1 MQADLDVAVLF
12 AINFT
17 EHAEC
22 LFFTA
27 LTFVLVLLAAGFA
40 LCFGESINL
49 T

>member
-1 MQADLDVAVLF
+1 VGALAINIAGETTQADLDVAVLF

-27 LTFVLVLLAAGFA
+27 LTWGITA
-40 LCFGESINL
+40 L
-49 T
+49 